1 MPLLVGIGFSKHENP
16 YRAAQDAAA
25 QAKIKINQEP
35 ADFVL
40 VYATPH
46 YSRLEAL
53 AIINELFPDVKIVGC
68 STSGLILPHS
78 IETTGISVL
87 AVSASKQIQV
97 GASYAKN
104 LNDQN
109 PDLAAKDLSKKLL
122 KDFGMNPRQL
132 SIVFFDGLSEKGPF
146 LLRGLKESFGQF
158 SSIVGGGSFDNFHF
172 AKTYQFFNQEVM
184 TDSVC
189 ALMLGGQI
197 SVGLSSQHGWKPL
210 GKPRVIEKAEKNIIR
225 KINGKKAISLYEEF
239 LGEQSMSLFL
249 NRLNRIRLFYP
260 LGLLIEDQKKYLI
273 QQIVNVLDDGSLV
286 CQGEIPQGAEVH
298 IMIGNKDSC
307 KQAAMQAA
315 KEAKDSLLG
324 KNPELVLVFESAA
337 RQRLLSRS
345 VAQEMQAIKEVF
357 GDDVPLFGLYTYG
370 EFAPL
375 NTLEHGGPC
384 FLQSETINILAIGQN
399 KIY

>member
-1 MPLLVGIGFSKHENP
+1 MPLLVGTGFSKHENP

-40 VYATPH
+40 VYATPQ
-46 YSRLEAL
+46 YTRLEAL
-53 AIINELFPDVKIVGC
+53 AIVSELFPDAKIIGC
-68 STSGLILPHS
+68 STSGLILS
-78 IETTGISVL
+78 SAIETTGISVL
-87 AVSASKQIQV
+87 AVSSSKQIQA
-97 GASYAKN
+97 GSACIKN

-109 PDLAAKDLSKKLL
+109 PDIAAKDLSKKLL
-122 KDFGMNPRQL
+122 KDFGMNPRQF
-132 SIVFFDGLSEKGPF
+132 SIIFFDGLSEKGPL
-146 LLRGLKESFGQF
+146 LLRGFKESFGQF
-158 SSIVGGGSFDNFHF
+158 SSIVGGGSFDSFHF
-172 AKTYQFFNQEVM
+172 TKTYQFFNHDVM
-184 TDSVC
+184 TDSAC

-197 SVGLSSQHGWKPL
+197 AVGLSSQHGWKPL

-239 LGEQSMSLFL
+239 LGEQSTSLFL

-273 QQIVNVLDDGSLV
+273 QQVINVLDDGSLV

-307 KQAAMQAA
+307 RQAAMQAA
-315 KEAKDSLLG
+315 KEAKGALLG
-324 KNPELVLVFESAA
+324 KTPELVLIFESAA

-345 VAQEMQAIKEVF
+345 IVQEIQAVKEVF
-357 GDDVPLFGLYTYG
+357 GDNVPLFGLYTYG

-375 NTLEHGGPC
+375 NSIERGSPC
-384 FLQSETINILAIGQN
+384 FLQSETINILAIGQH
-399 KIY
+399 KTY